1 MGSQITS
8 QQLGNV
14 GGLMGGVD
22 RLRGRIYN
30 KDMDDAQHAKWDNF
44 RAWVHTLQAASV
56 QLGLLWAVAMQV
68 ATIQ

>member
-8 QQLGNV
+8 QRLGKM
-14 GGLMGGVD
+14 GGLMSGVD

-30 KDMDDAQHAKWDNF
+30 KDMDDGATYGKWDN
-44 RAWVHTLQAASV
+44 RAWVQTLQAVSA
-56 QLGLLWAVAMQV
+56 QLELLWAVAMQV